1 MRIHIP
7 YFRPFMRET
16 NPGDLPSCCP
26 IVQDFHDVSRTTGL
40 VLSVL
45 RDFGTASSAAVTAVI
60 DLDLFQNRM
69 LTQTCQ
75 EKKKVPGFR
84 LVGKGWKGWISH
96 VQHSLYRFYRWAS
109 CSTYLIL
116 HSVLGWRSALA
127 GNVYGTVLTCFIG
140 SIKFANIVSHVT
152 TLSHDPLYQASIH
165 S

>member
-1 MRIHIP
+1 MSISLKPKSPREGHREEMDRRSESSPRWRPNGHLEPSGTCGVLLFTSSHQDSIANVQVRKCVPWLTPRSMRIHIP

-45 RDFGTASSAAVTAVI
+45 RDFGTASSAAITAVI

-75 EKKKVPGFR
+75 EKKKVP
-84 LVGKGWKGWISH
+84 
-96 VQHSLYRFYRWAS
+96 AS
-109 CSTYLIL
+109 DL
-116 HSVLGWRSALA
+116 
-127 GNVYGTVLTCFIG
+127 
-140 SIKFANIVSHVT
+140 
-152 TLSHDPLYQASIH
+152 
-165 S
+165 